1 MITDALHGKIE
12 TIKAELLT
20 DTAATTTLN
29 FLVVIDD
36 DAQRQWVLDRVTLID
51 DKHPARTIVLNTLS
65 TGDDATVNA
74 DRIEIA
80 AGGMT
85 PEDVRSL
92 VQGLMIPE
100 IPSVLWWT
108 GDEIVDQPLFEPLID
123 IVDALVID
131 SSGSRTDDRTIRD
144 LSDFSARRPTVALR
158 DLAWMRLRPW
168 QDMIAHFFD
177 DPNLMEELFAIRKLE
192 IVSGSD
198 AEALYLGGWLASR
211 LGWVACAH
219 DEFCDR
225 DGAPI
230 PFTHRREGAGRRV
243 RSVSVETGRSRYFA
257 ALTPSDEGVVSVGV
271 TGDRARPDRLVPLQ
285 SIDNASLIER
295 AILEPPA
302 DEVFETALHMVGK
315 ILT

>member
-1 MITDALHGKIE
+1 MITDALQSKIE

-20 DTAATTTLN
+20 DTAATTTIN

-36 DAQRQWVLDRVTLID
+36 DAQRQWVLDRVALID
-51 DKHPARTIVLNTLS
+51 DKHPARTIVLDTLS
-65 TGDDATVNA
+65 SGDNA
-74 DRIEIA
+74 KINHDRIEIA
-80 AGGMT
+80 SGGMQ

-108 GDEIVDQPLFEPLID
+108 GDEIADQPLFDPLID

-144 LSDFSARRPTVALR
+144 LSKFSARRPTVALR

-192 IVSGSD
+192 IVSGSE

-243 RSVSVETGRSRYFA
+243 RSVSVETGLSRYFA

-271 TGDRARPDRLVPLQ
+271 TGDRSRPDRLVPLQ

>member
-1 MITDALHGKIE
+1 MITDALHSKIE

-20 DTAATTTLN
+20 DTVATTTIN
-29 FLVVIDD
+29 FLIVIDD
-36 DAQRQWVLDRVTLID
+36 DAYRQKVLDRVTLID
-51 DKHPARTIVLNTLS
+51 DKHPARTIVLDTLA
-65 TGDDATVNA
+65 TGDSVKLDH

-80 AGGMT
+80 TGGMT

-108 GDEIVDQPLFEPLID
+108 GDEIVDQPLFDPLID

-144 LSDFSARRPTVALR
+144 LAEFSARRPMVALR

-211 LGWVACAH
+211 LGWTACAH

-225 DGAPI
+225 DGSPI
-230 PFTHRREGAGRRV
+230 PFAHRREGAGRRV
-243 RSVSVETGRSRYFA
+243 RSVSVATGRSTYVA

-271 TGDRARPDRLVPLQ
+271 SGERARADRLVPLQ

-315 ILT
+315 ILS

>member
-1 MITDALHGKIE
+1 MITEAMHSTIE

-20 DTAATTTLN
+20 DTVATTTIN

-36 DAQRQWVLDRVTLID
+36 DAHRQWVLDRVTLID
-51 DKHPARTIVLNTLS
+51 DKHPARTIVLDTLS
-65 TGDDATVNA
+65 TGDAAKLNH

-80 AGGMT
+80 TGGMN
-85 PEDVRSL
+85 PDDVRSL

-108 GDEIVDQPLFEPLID
+108 GDEIVDQPLFDPLID

-131 SSGSRTDDRTIRD
+131 SSGSRTDNRTVRD
-144 LSDFSARRPTVALR
+144 LADFSQRRPTVALR

-177 DPNLMEELFAIRKLE
+177 DPNLMEELFAIRNLE
-192 IVSGSD
+192 IVSGSE

-211 LGWVACAH
+211 LGWTACAH

-225 DGAPI
+225 DGVTI
-230 PFTHRREGAGRRV
+230 PFTHRREGVGRRV
-243 RSVSVETGRSRYFA
+243 RRVSVETGASTYVA

-271 TGDRARPDRLVPLQ
+271 SGEKARPDRLVPLQ
-285 SIDNASLIER
+285 AIDNASLIER

-302 DEVFETALHMVGK
+302 DEVFETALSMVGK
-315 ILT
+315 ILS

>member
-1 MITDALHGKIE
+1 MITDALHSKIE

-20 DTAATTTLN
+20 DTAATTTIN

-36 DAQRQWVLDRVTLID
+36 DAQRQWVLDRVALID
-51 DKHPARTIVLNTLS
+51 DKHPARTIVLDTLS
-65 TGDDATVNA
+65 TGDNATINA

-80 AGGMT
+80 CGGMH
-85 PEDVRSL
+85 PDDVRSL

-108 GDEIVDQPLFEPLID
+108 GDEIVDQPLFDPLID

-144 LSDFSARRPTVALR
+144 LSEFSARRPTVALR

-192 IVSGSD
+192 IVSGSE

-219 DEFCDR
+219 EEFCDR

-243 RSVSVETGRSRYFA
+243 RSVSVETDRSRYFA

-271 TGDRARPDRLVPLQ
+271 TGEKSRPDRLVPLQ
-285 SIDNASLIER
+285 AIDNASLIER

-315 ILT
+315 ILA

>member
-1 MITDALHGKIE
+1 MITEALHEKIE
-12 TIKAELLT
+12 TIKSELLT
-20 DTAATTTLN
+20 DTVAATTIN
-29 FLVVIDD
+29 FLVVVDD
-36 DAQRQWVLDRVTLID
+36 DAQRQWVNDRVTLID
-51 DKHPARTIVLNTLS
+51 DKHPARTIVLDTLS
-65 TGDDATVNA
+65 TGDNA
-74 DRIEIA
+74 AIKNDRIEIA
-80 AGGMT
+80 TGGMN

-131 SSGSRTDDRTIRD
+131 SSGSRTDNRTV
-144 LSDFSARRPTVALR
+144 LEVADFAARRPTVAVR

-192 IVSGSD
+192 IVSGSE

-225 DGAPI
+225 DGVTI

-243 RSVSVETGRSRYFA
+243 RSVAVQTGTSSYVA
-257 ALTPSDEGVVSVGV
+257 ALTPSDEGVVSVEV
-271 TGDRARPDRLVPLQ
+271 TGEKARAERLVPLQ

-302 DEVFETALHMVGK
+302 DDVYETALHMVGK
-315 ILT
+315 ILA

>member
-51 DKHPARTIVLNTLS
+51 DKHPARTIVLDTLS